1 MAGCCKFGNHSDEI
15 AKFVNMTFGIMST
28 LRYPAFSVRS
38 LNHYNI
44 IIYIYICTI
53 SKASMANDEV
63 TRK

>member
-44 IIYIYICTI
+44 YIYIYTI
-53 SKASMANDEV
+53 SKASMAKDEV
-63 TRK
+63 TTK